1 MRTRR
6 RLIAVVTVA
15 LLVAGTNLAAGSA
28 APKKPIAENVI
39 VMISDG
45 RGFEHDTAVSY
56 YQYGKDARQV
66 YAHFP
71 TSLAMSTYMGY
82 YEGDACYDVGYDP
95 ARGFSEGGVPVFV
108 QAIRGELIPWALG
121 TGDPVRDR
129 VEARPRGVSE

>member
-71 TSLAMSTYMGY
+71 TSLAMSTYMAY
-82 YEGDACYDVGYDP
+82 YEGDSCHGHGY
-95 ARGFSEGGVPVFV
+95 ARRRKRSGS
-108 QAIRGELIPWALG
+108 AS
-121 TGDPVRDR
+121 
-129 VEARPRGVSE
+129 RPRMMNVSA